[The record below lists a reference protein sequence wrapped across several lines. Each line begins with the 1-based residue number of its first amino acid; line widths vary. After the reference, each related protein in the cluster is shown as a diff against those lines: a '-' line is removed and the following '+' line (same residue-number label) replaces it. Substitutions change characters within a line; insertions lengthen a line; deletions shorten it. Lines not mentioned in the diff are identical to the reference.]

1 LIRTKLTIPFLLTAS
16 LLGAFFVPAAAA
28 SAATGTEIVLAPKSA
43 GWSYHRGTSAPA
55 ADWKTST
62 ASWRTGTAPLGFG
75 VNTGG
80 LGTRISNDF
89 TTKPLATYFTKSFEL
104 GQVPPAGLALEARV
118 DDGIVVFVN
127 GKEVTRANLPS
138 GTIGHGTYATRA
150 PQSTYAAAN
159 PVRATV
165 PASALVVGR
174 NVISVQVQS
183 NWRLTHNI
191 TFDAKLTSATA
202 TATATGTGAE
212 PVTAPD
218 SGAVAGWGTPTW
230 RDEFTHRDSAGR
242 PVIDPAKWNVR
253 DRSDL
258 GLLNDAAVPTAG
270 QVSVDETGIAHL
282 KADWLTTPVIRP
294 SGQSG
299 PTELWH
305 KTGYM
310 DQRSL
315 NSDDMS
321 YSQRYGRWEIRAQ
334 VPTGPKT
341 YGALAAFWLRNSNSG
356 EIDVLEAWGYNDV
369 AAPGGQRIESGTT
382 TIHTKTSGSGNEK
395 YYWTHSDVGAAT
407 PVWDGFHTYAFE
419 LMPTYA
425 AMYVDDVKVMTATPA
440 SHPNLWNTAYFGSP
454 LHVRLNLHVG
464 PSAQYWGIPDPDH
477 KEWTKPLDFKVDYVR
492 IWKYTP

>member
-1 LIRTKLTIPFLLTAS
+1 
-16 LLGAFFVPAAAA
+16 VPANAA
-28 SAATGTEIVLAPKSA
+28 SAATATEVVVSA
-43 GWSYHRGTSAPA
+43 GSTGWSYYRGASAPA

-62 ASWRTGTAPLGFG
+62 DSWTTGTAPLGFG
-75 VNTGG
+75 INTGA

-89 TTKPLATYFTKSFEL
+89 TVKPLATYFKKSFEL
-104 GQVPPAGLALEARV
+104 GQVPAGGLALEARV
-118 DDGIVVFVN
+118 DDGAIVSVN
-127 GKEVTRANLPS
+127 GKEVTRANMPT
-138 GTIGHGTYATRA
+138 GAIGHGTYATKA
-150 PQSTYAAAN
+150 PQSAYAAAN
-159 PVRATV
+159 PARATV
-165 PASALVVGR
+165 PASALVAGT
-174 NVISVQVQS
+174 NVIAVQVQS

-191 TFDAKLTSATA
+191 TFDAELTAVSSSAA
-202 TATATGTGAE
+202 VKPA
-212 PVTAPD
+212 PAPD
-218 SGAVAGWGTPTW
+218 SGAVDGWGAPTW
-230 RDEFTHRDSAGR
+230 QDEFSYRDPAGK
-242 PVIDPAKWNVR
+242 PAVDPAKWNVR

-270 QVSVDETGIAHL
+270 QVSVDSDGIAHL

-299 PTELWH
+299 PKELWH
-305 KTGYM
+305 KTAYM

-315 NSDDMS
+315 NSGDVS
-321 YSQRYGRWEIRAQ
+321 YAQRYGRWEIRAK

-356 EIDVLEAWGYNDV
+356 EIDVLEAWGFNDV

-382 TIHTKTSGSGNEK
+382 TIHTKTSGSGNKK
-395 YYWTHSDVGAAT
+395 YYWTHADSGADT

-419 LMPTYA
+419 LTPTYA

-464 PSAQYWGIPDPDH
+464 PSAKYWGIPDPDN
-477 KEWTKPLDFKVDYVR
+477 KAWTKPLDFQVDYVR